1 VKPFPASAGH
11 VANGKLG
18 PESVPRYHADTLQS
32 PPLIPLDVAERVL
45 AVFGI
50 AGPTPLFER
59 RATADGMTSDGLHE
73 VLASD
78 SRFVFVIDW
87 RAELFEEL
95 ELIAAALAGLGV
107 VLRVDFPDD
116 EACKGWV
123 ECDGNRR
130 ALKYVPR
137 DGDDFTDVIVA
148 VQQLMPPAVE
158 FRAGGDGQGDGWEF
172 AVLRRE
178 EWSALEALDGSPVAS
193 MFRPL
198 PEPPRGGGAG
208 GAGTKAPEAGGGAG
222 MVSRARRWLGWW
234 RRR

>member
-1 VKPFPASAGH
+1 MH
-11 VANGKLG
+11 
-18 PESVPRYHADTLQS
+18 RYHADTLQS
-32 PPLIPLDVAERVL
+32 APLIPLDVAERVL

-50 AGPTPLFER
+50 DAPTPLYER
-59 RATADGMTSDGLHE
+59 RATAGGITLDGLHE

-78 SRFVFVIDW
+78 SPFVFIIDW

-107 VLRVDFPDD
+107 ALRVDFPDD
-116 EACKGWV
+116 DAGKGWV

-178 EWSALEALDGSPVAS
+178 EWSALDALDGSPVAS

-198 PEPPRGGGAG
+198 PGRPPGGGVR
-208 GAGTKAPEAGGGAG
+208 GTRAEPPEAGGGAG
-222 MVSRARRWLGWW
+222 AISTVARTGVRRA
-234 RRR
+234 